1 MDRPHHFQKEREHG
15 GALANAAAIYG
26 RDVGDWVDLSTGI
39 NPISY
44 PIPVLST
51 EAWTRLPEANAHQ
64 AFQAVAADYLGVTDP
79 HLITAAPG
87 TQCLIQMLPGLR
99 PVSNVAVI
107 SPTYNEHAHVWASF
121 GHRVVEVSG
130 LEQLDDSI
138 DVVVVVNPNNPDGQ
152 TYQPDILLDLA
163 DTLSA
168 RGGWLVVDE
177 AFADVTPEFSVASAA
192 GRAGLVVLRSF
203 GKFFGLAGLRLGM
216 ILGSREMQG
225 MFDRHLGPWA
235 VPGPALA
242 IGTQAYT
249 DHHWITETRQRL
261 GRDRA
266 RLTSLLSNCG
276 FDIVGATDL
285 FVLAASDD
293 ATERYQRLAEDGIL
307 LRKFSYDETWLRVG
321 LPGPQDHWDRLQASL
336 NRAT

>member
-1 MDRPHHFQKEREHG
+1 MMDRPHHFQKEREHG

-203 GKFFGLAGLRLGM
+203 GKFFGLAGLRLGF
-216 ILGSREMQG
+216 L
-225 MFDRHLGPWA
+225 LGPAAFIAMARERIGPWP
-235 VPGPALA
+235 VNGPALA
-242 IGTQAYT
+242 IAAQAYG
-249 DHHWITETRQRL
+249 DAAWIAAHRQALAQQAAKLRQVL
-261 GRDRA
+261 ARHGRII
-266 RLTSLLSNCG
+266 G
-276 FDIVGATDL
+276 GTDL
-285 FVLAASDD
+285 FVLLQADNSAALH
-293 ATERYQRLAEDGIL
+293 AGLAAARIHVRDFAEQGA
-307 LRKFSYDETWLRVG
+307 WLRFG
-321 LPGPQDHWDRLQASL
+321 LPGEETAWKRFEAALAL
-336 NRAT
+336 I